1 MINGIHSVNMNKP
14 NYKGQKRQE
23 NMSFKAIPPETKQ
36 KAAEIGENVVVG
48 VIKFGIKAIPVVKKA
63 SADTLEFLKKCTQ
76 RAQNELKK

>member
-48 VIKFGIKAIPVVKKA
+48 VIKFGIVATKETFK
-63 SADTLEFLKKCTQ
+63 FLKKCTQ